1 MNRVKV
7 KGINK
12 GSIRMFTLSTC
23 IWCKKTKQFLSEL
36 GVEYDYTDLD
46 LLEGAEKERVMNDL
60 KRWNERCSFPT
71 LVINNERC
79 IVGFK
84 EVEIREALGL

>member
-1 MNRVKV
+1 
-7 KGINK
+7 
-12 GSIRMFTLSTC
+12 MFTLSTC